1 MICQEA
7 ATHWDPKSF
16 TFFFLYFSGNQINFP
31 LMSCKWFHFRAFTL
45 PKATLYCSRKCLLPR
60 ATICGSGKR
69 LLPKATICG
78 SRKRQSVALGRDFF
92 PKPKLGLCC
101 INLCQRQYVKKKL
114 CLHLFTGEKDIFDRE
129 NISFHTKQDKIGLLW
144 CQSQIILN
152 KFKTIINYKILAIW
166 AKHSIM
172 VELFPISII
181 HQC

>member
-45 PKATLYCSRKCLLPR
+45 PKATIYCSRKCLLPRATICGSWKWLLPR

-129 NISFHTKQDKIGLLW
+129 NIFF
-144 CQSQIILN
+144 ILN
-152 KFKTIINYKILAIW
+152 KTRLGCFDVRVK
-166 AKHSIM
+166 
-172 VELFPISII
+172 
-181 HQC
+181 